1 MVGSDFTEQGRLEVF
16 LKGEWGYV
24 TAGYYSPR
32 DRHTVCRHLGYAG
45 AFYTYGGEFARSSR
59 PILIDISCGNN
70 DMKITDCYILELS
83 GTNSTQQERDEVLAL
98 CFPYGK
104 YSLIIQCTT
113 IVVFVLISLHILYI
127 LHFILLYLN
136 VILLLKK
143 LNVK

>member
-24 TAGYYSPR
+24 TAVYYSSI

-45 AFYTYGGEFARSSR
+45 AFYYYAGEFSGEFARSSR
-59 PILIDISCGNN
+59 PILIDDISCGYN
-70 DMKITDCYILELS
+70 DMKITDCFILELS
-83 GTNSTQQERDEVLAL
+83 GPNSTQQERDEVSAF

-113 IVVFVLISLHILYI
+113 V
-127 LHFILLYLN
+127 
-136 VILLLKK
+136 
-143 LNVK
+143 